1 MIPGGL
7 SPTDRPMSEHDLHTG
22 TPHRRRSSA
31 KSAWLTLALIV
42 LADVAVVVLLGL
54 MPDA

>member
-1 MIPGGL
+1 
-7 SPTDRPMSEHDLHTG
+7 MSEHDLHTG

-42 LADVAVVVLLGL
+42 LAVVAVVVLLGL